1 MNSKNQVT
9 IPTNRLKCALARFDE
24 WRDGRESRQSRIPD
38 ELWEI
43 ALRCA
48 EQSGV
53 KCTAKHLKLN
63 YERLSKRF
71 KLKGLEEESSG
82 EESSFVEVP
91 SVMCTGRI
99 ECKVELSDSKG
110 SSMQIELQ
118 GGSISELSTLAE
130 AFYKSVL

>member
-1 MNSKNQVT
+1 MNSKNQLT
-9 IPTNRLKCALARFDE
+9 IPTNRLKCGLARFDQ

-71 KLKGLEEESSG
+71 KLKGLEESCAG

-91 SVMCTGRI
+91 PLMCNDRMA
-99 ECKVELSDSKG
+99 CKVELSDSKG

-118 GGSISELSTLAE
+118 GGSISELSALAE
-130 AFYKSVL
+130 VFYKSLL